1 MDDRIDMDEFIGG
14 GSRWGHVTVMNCRWS
29 FLQGVSKWV
38 SDSEAGRADALV
50 ANRRMENWRV
60 EGSGLSTI
68 WQEPSVVEVVK
79 KSAAVG
85 VGIDIDSGSRT
96 EKGLNCGHWTE
107 RADNT
112 ARTKD
117 RSKCHRHEQV
127 RVYGA

>member
-1 MDDRIDMDEFIGG
+1 MA
-14 GSRWGHVTVMNCRWS
+14 VVNCRRS
-29 FLQGVSKWV
+29 FLQGVSRWV

-50 ANRRMENWRV
+50 VNRRMENWRA

-68 WQEPSVVEVVK
+68 CQGPSVVVVVN
-79 KSAAVG
+79 KSVAVG

-112 ARTKD
+112 ARTED
-117 RSKCHRHEQV
+117 RSECHCHYR
-127 RVYGA
+127 